1 MQFMLIA
8 LYAVYNTDMAENSTE
23 VLNGIIPSQ
32 ESSYTTYEQLEEM
45 SPTLVIVSVC
55 LSETFNGVQFLN
67 ESVTVEN
74 VSVST
79 SG

>member
-1 MQFMLIA
+1 MLIA

-55 LSETFNGVQFLN
+55 LRETFNEVQFLN

>member
-1 MQFMLIA
+1 MLIA
-8 LYAVYNTDMAENSTE
+8 LYAVYNIDMAENSTE

-45 SPTLVIVSVC
+45 SPTLVIASVC
-55 LSETFNGVQFLN
+55 LSETFNEVQFLN

>member
-1 MQFMLIA
+1 MLIA

-55 LSETFNGVQFLN
+55 LSEAFNEVQFLN